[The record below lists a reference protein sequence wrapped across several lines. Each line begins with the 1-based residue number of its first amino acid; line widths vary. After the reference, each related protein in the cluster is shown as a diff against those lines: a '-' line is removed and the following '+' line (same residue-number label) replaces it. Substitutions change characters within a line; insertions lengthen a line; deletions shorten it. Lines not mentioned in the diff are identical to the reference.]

1 MADFWSGKGVLITG
15 IGGFV
20 GSYLAEELAGRGA
33 EVFGVE
39 LKPEP
44 SKFKAFRCDITAPR
58 MLGEIMQKT
67 KPDVVFHLAAQTD
80 IQRSFKDPEETYRI
94 NFLGT
99 ENVLRAAEKSGVRV
113 LFASTSEVYGRPE
126 RLPVREGDG
135 IAPLSPY
142 AISKAMGEQLCRF
155 YIDAYGLSA
164 VITRAFNHMGPNMPG
179 KYVFSSICQQV
190 ADIYDGKSDHL
201 SLGNIDAERDFVDV
215 RDVVK
220 AYATVVE
227 KGDGVYNV
235 CSNKKISVRDLAKKA
250 LDLYGLKAEIRSDE
264 SKVKDVEVPVM
275 LGDNSRIKKLGW
287 RPSIDVEESLKD
299 SMRGLI

>member
-1 MADFWSGKGVLITG
+1 MVDFWDGKGVLITG

-20 GSYLAEELAGRGA
+20 GGYLAEELAGRGA

-39 LKPEP
+39 LKPGP
-44 SKFKAFRCDITAPR
+44 SKFKTSRCDITSSGALER
-58 MLGEIMQKT
+58 ITKRT
-67 KPDVVFHLAAQTD
+67 KPDIIFHLAAQTD
-80 IQRSFKDPEETYRI
+80 VQGSFKDPEETYRI
-94 NFLGT
+94 NLLGT
-99 ENVLRAAEKSGVRV
+99 ENVLKAAGKIDARV
-113 LFASTSEVYGRPE
+113 LFASTSEVYGNPE

-155 YIDAYGLSA
+155 YTGAYDLST
-164 VITRAFNHMGPNMPG
+164 VVTRAFNHMGPNMPG
-179 KYVFSSICQQV
+179 RYVFSSICRQV
-190 ADIYDGKSDHL
+190 ADVYGGRSDHL

-220 AYATVVE
+220 AYALVVE
-227 KGDGVYNV
+227 KGDGIYNV

-264 SKVKDVEVPVM
+264 SKVKDVEVSVM
-275 LGDNSRIKKLGW
+275 LGDNSKIKKLGW
-287 RPSIDVEESLKD
+287 RPGIDVEESLRD
-299 SMRGLI
+299 SMKDLI